1 MGYFKSIGEI
11 KKVVEERKNESP
23 TEKSQRIRE
32 ETSQRLL
39 EEKRRAEE
47 AAKVRQEAL
56 KAFIESRGV
65 YQAGYEAALAADDEP
80 SRCTFQRILNLLDQ
94 VSSVDNLSDIKE
106 EGLSLLSI
114 QRLMPDDNG
123 KVDIEQAQLAL
134 FEPGRG

>member
-11 KKVVEERKNESP
+11 KKVVEERKKESP

-39 EEKRRAEE
+39 EERMRAEE
-47 AAKVRQEAL
+47 AAKVREEAL

-65 YQAGYEAALAADDEP
+65 YQAGYEAALATDDEP
-80 SRCTFQRILNLLDQ
+80 SRYTFQRILNLLDQ
-94 VSSVDNLSDIKE
+94 VASVDNLSDIKE
-106 EGLSLLSI
+106 EDLSLLSI
-114 QRLMPDDNG
+114 HRLMPDENG

>member
-56 KAFIESRGV
+56 KAFIESRSV

-94 VSSVDNLSDIKE
+94 VSSVDNLSDNKE
-106 EGLSLLSI
+106 EDPSLLSI
-114 QRLMPDDNG
+114 HRLMPDDNG

>member
-123 KVDIEQAQLAL
+123 KVDIEQAQLA
-134 FEPGRG
+134 

>member
-11 KKVVEERKNESP
+11 KKVVEERKKESP
-23 TEKSQRIRE
+23 TEISQRIRE

-39 EEKRRAEE
+39 EERMRAEE
-47 AAKVRQEAL
+47 AAKVREEAL

-65 YQAGYEAALAADDEP
+65 YQAGYEAALATDDEP
-80 SRCTFQRILNLLDQ
+80 SRYTFQRILNLLDQ
-94 VSSVDNLSDIKE
+94 VASVDNLSDIKE
-106 EGLSLLSI
+106 EDLSLLSI
-114 QRLMPDDNG
+114 HRLMPDENG

>member
-1 MGYFKSIGEI
+1 MGYFKNIGEI
-11 KKVVEERKNESP
+11 KKVVEERKKESP

-39 EEKRRAEE
+39 EERRRAEE
-47 AAKVRQEAL
+47 AAKVREEAL

-94 VSSVDNLSDIKE
+94 MASVDNLSDIKE
-106 EGLSLLSI
+106 EDLSLLSI
-114 QRLMPDDNG
+114 HRLMPDENG